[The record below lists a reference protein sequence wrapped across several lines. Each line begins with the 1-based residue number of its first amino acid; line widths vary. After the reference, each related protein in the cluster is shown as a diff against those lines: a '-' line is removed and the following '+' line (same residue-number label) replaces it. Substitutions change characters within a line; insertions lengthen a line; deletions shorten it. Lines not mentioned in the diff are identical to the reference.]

1 MLPKDVFE
9 RRLRQAV
16 KSSTFMVQNEAQQKH
31 DFITR
36 TAQLE
41 RAVDTKFSFDN
52 GNNIGV
58 VYIDNQVAPYGI
70 FVHQGTKP
78 HVIKPK
84 TKRALRWVPMAGN
97 SFFFA
102 KEVHH
107 PGTKS
112 DPFLYEAL
120 ERKRNDVFDT
130 FSKAT
135 GLAIN
140 DLSNSDWLG
149 AKEKEIRIDI

>member
-1 MLPKDVFE
+1 MLPKEVFE

-78 HVIKPK
+78 HIIKPK

-112 DPFLYEAL
+112 DPFYMKRWKENVMMYLIHFQKPLGLLLMIYRIAIGL
-120 ERKRNDVFDT
+120 GLRKKKF
-130 FSKAT
+130 
-135 GLAIN
+135 
-140 DLSNSDWLG
+140 
-149 AKEKEIRIDI
+149 E

>member
-1 MLPKDVFE
+1 MLPKEVFE

-78 HVIKPK
+78 HTIKPK

-97 SFFFA
+97 SFSSLRKFTTQELNPTHSYMKRW
-102 KEVHH
+102 KENVMMYLIHFQK
-107 PGTKS
+107 PLG
-112 DPFLYEAL
+112 LLLMIYRIAIGL
-120 ERKRNDVFDT
+120 GLRKKKF
-130 FSKAT
+130 
-135 GLAIN
+135 
-140 DLSNSDWLG
+140 
-149 AKEKEIRIDI
+149 E